1 MFLPSMFKSGGQQKL
16 SGVKKLEETN
26 IWIYPIKHT
35 TQMKV
40 YHKAD
45 SHARA
50 RCSVKGIV
58 GGRGTAATASPNS
71 LGFSAS

>member
-71 LGFSAS
+71 LEFSAG